1 MAKLAINISSSIF
14 LKMID
19 HELFHLLKTAA
30 VDFKRNKART
40 LLTSL
45 GIMIGVLS
53 VVMLI
58 ALGLGLKNFI
68 KQQFESL
75 GSNLLMVMPG
85 SSLSDETDLATYF
98 RGMVGG
104 IKFDEKDVTSL
115 RRVPN
120 LDYVVPIFYKS
131 TIVKTETEEELGY
144 IFGTN
149 EEIFQVLNLES
160 EAGEIF
166 TKANAGRRSKNVILG
181 AEIARKLFT
190 QSQAAVGKTIR
201 LDDQRFKVTGVVKKK
216 SDPEIDAGIYMPYK
230 TTYGSLNP
238 DKTFFTIYL
247 GVSSETAVPQAKKNV
262 EEVLAKRYEEDEFSV
277 SEQTEILGAINTI
290 FNMING
296 VLIAI
301 GSISLL
307 VGGIGIMNIMY
318 ATVNERTKEVGIR
331 RAVGATQRD
340 ILLQFLTESVI
351 LSILGGTAGLLL
363 AALIVI
369 IVHPFFPVSIN
380 FLAVFLAFTISSA
393 IGIFFGVF
401 PARRA
406 AKLSPIEAIRYE

>member
-1 MAKLAINISSSIF
+1 
-14 LKMID
+14 
-19 HELFHLLKTAA
+19 
-30 VDFKRNKART
+30 
-40 LLTSL
+40 
-45 GIMIGVLS
+45 
-53 VVMLI
+53 
-58 ALGLGLKNFI
+58 
-68 KQQFESL
+68 
-75 GSNLLMVMPG
+75 
-85 SSLSDETDLATYF
+85 
-98 RGMVGG
+98 
-104 IKFDEKDVTSL
+104 
-115 RRVPN
+115 
-120 LDYVVPIFYKS
+120 
-131 TIVKTETEEELGY
+131 
-144 IFGTN
+144 
-149 EEIFQVLNLES
+149 
-160 EAGEIF
+160 
-166 TKANAGRRSKNVILG
+166 
-181 AEIARKLFT
+181 
-190 QSQAAVGKTIR
+190 
-201 LDDQRFKVTGVVKKK
+201 
-216 SDPEIDAGIYMPYK
+216 
-230 TTYGSLNP
+230 
-238 DKTFFTIYL
+238 
-247 GVSSETAVPQAKKNV
+247 
-262 EEVLAKRYEEDEFSV
+262 
-277 SEQTEILGAINTI
+277 
-290 FNMING
+290 MING